1 MHPSNKDP
9 ILVPLFVNHLEI
21 SGNDNK
27 DSDSLNKDCILVTLF
42 VFHFEIKGKV
52 NSVSNS

>member
-9 ILVPLFVNHLEI
+9 ILVSLFVNHLEI